1 MLTRIR
7 QLPLIF
13 RQPKFL
19 IIAVSVLIIM
29 TAVLIMLANRPTQSA
44 TPKFQTILPAG
55 KTIDQLGGWQILHPP
70 ESDTVYE
77 YHDTLDDVAI
87 SVVEQALPASFIEDV
102 DKGVSDLAKKF
113 NATNQIQAGSVR
125 VYLGVS
131 SQGPQSV
138 IFAKNNL
145 LILIRS
151 AQAIPDQSWQKYITS
166 LQ

>member
-1 MLTRIR
+1 MAI
-7 QLPLIF
+7 
-13 RQPKFL
+13 
-19 IIAVSVLIIM
+19 VLII
-29 TAVLIMLANRPTQSA
+29 LITGIVISANRPAAPSQ
-44 TPKFQTILPAG
+44 PKFQTILPAG
-55 KTIDQLGGWQILHPP
+55 KTIDALGGWQILHPP

-77 YHDTLDDVAI
+77 YSDTLDGVAI
-87 SVVEQALPASFIEDV
+87 SVAEQTLPASFIEDV
-102 DKGVSDLAKKF
+102 DKNISDLAKKF

-131 SQGPQSV
+131 SKGPQSV

-151 AQAIPDQSWQKYITS
+151 ARAISDQSWQKYITS